1 MKTKKIIIILLFIIY
16 IAFSYAAN
24 TNVSIFE
31 PAEFTKPN
39 LYGYDYTNR
48 FNSSIISN
56 IKTAD
61 VYEVKYFFNIFHE
74 FGIYYYDKNN
84 IICYVTNLADVD
96 KLIEDEKITN
106 INNIDFK
113 KPKFNLPIDNEE
125 YKNFFGN
132 NFTKIKQEAKAIG
145 KDENGYSKFDISP
158 DTLILLTEDSNIT
171 AYAYIDNR
179 LLDARN
185 IMNKKYK
192 YYTSSERYSDID
204 IKIDYNKNGTYN
216 KYKLVEV
223 KLEKEYKD
231 EDN

>member
-16 IAFSYAAN
+16 IAFSYVAN

-61 VYEVKYFFNIFHE
+61 VYEGRYFNIFYE

-106 INNIDFK
+106 TNNIDFK

-132 NFTKIKQEAKAIG
+132 NFTKIKQEAKVIG

-179 LLDARN
+179 LLDTRD

-192 YYTSSERYSDID
+192 NNIYGKGNDID
-204 IKIDYNKNGTYN
+204 MKIERDEKGTYN

-223 KLEKEYKD
+223 KLEKEYKE